1 MSKYQDVKAA
11 LVGLEINW
19 IKIFDG
25 LAGLIAWSIALY
37 YLFTKDYPAALCWI
51 AFVIANKMK

>member
-1 MSKYQDVKAA
+1 MSKYSDFRDV

-19 IKIFDG
+19 IKILDG

-37 YLFTKDYPAALCWI
+37 YLFNKDYPAALCWM
-51 AFVIANKMK
+51 AVVIANKMK